1 MTLRHID
8 SRLPTN
14 SVELGRVEDILSSIK
29 TAVGRSATSPN
40 ILLRPR
46 QSVPPQRRGG
56 RLRGARPQE
65 ALRAGRAAGPWEPR
79 EMRRRRPRWSPPRTF
94 RSCRR
99 RRTVP
104 AARPATY
111 TPDRSTAIAKAPSF
125 ASVPNSWV
133 QRTLPDPSY
142 FRTYPSP
149 PPALTSPGKVPLVSP
164 VT

>member
-1 MTLRHID
+1 NRRSNGRGSQEETRLGRLSPSRRAMTLRHID

-65 ALRAGRAAGPWEPR
+65 ALRAGRAAGPWEP
-79 EMRRRRPRWSPPRTF
+79 
-94 RSCRR
+94 
-99 RRTVP
+99 
-104 AARPATY
+104 
-111 TPDRSTAIAKAPSF
+111 
-125 ASVPNSWV
+125 
-133 QRTLPDPSY
+133 
-142 FRTYPSP
+142 
-149 PPALTSPGKVPLVSP
+149 
-164 VT
+164 